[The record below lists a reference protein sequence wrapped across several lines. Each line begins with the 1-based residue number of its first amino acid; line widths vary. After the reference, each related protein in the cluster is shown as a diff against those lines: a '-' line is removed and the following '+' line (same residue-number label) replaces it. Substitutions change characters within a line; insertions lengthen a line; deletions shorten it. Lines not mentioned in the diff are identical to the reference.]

1 MRIRDP
7 EWNNSDPGS
16 GMEEILIPDPEHCLC
31 GRWYLK
37 LKCASCGE
45 VPDHFQYITQTEKQ
59 PLKGSTATQYVSD
72 SVVFDKDLHLFGVTA
87 ANNRSKLLQCL
98 WIWMWIHMD
107 PN

>member
-7 EWNNSDPGS
+7 EWKNSHPVS
-16 GMEEILIPDPEHCLC
+16 GINIPDPQHWLS

-59 PLKGSTATQYVSD
+59 PLKGSTAT
-72 SVVFDKDLHLFGVTA
+72 
-87 ANNRSKLLQCL
+87 
-98 WIWMWIHMD
+98 
-107 PN
+107 